1 MNKIEAMLKCRE
13 TKMPAVSD
21 DGTVFSYTAA
31 GVYEHEPD
39 SGKRVLRR
47 QKYIKDMS
55 LSADVK
61 KSDIG
66 ELMSLLQKEKE
77 ESEEVQMP
85 KPKAKSKEMQIQNE
99 TDIIDLLNPR
109 FETMN
114 SKLNDISTFLV
125 EKHKRKQ
132 TQKRKAK
139 AIAKK
144 IQIVDE
150 EADEEDVDEEIVV
163 PRPKTKRNQ
172 ISQPQEIPQETGQM
186 KNNLIDEIANLFT
199 W

>member
-77 ESEEVQMP
+77 ESEEVQIA
-85 KPKAKSKEMQIQNE
+85 KPKAKSKEMNTE

-172 ISQPQEIPQETGQM
+172 ISQPQEIPQEPEPQM